1 MKRSEMLGTQAELKA
16 SRPTNTPA
24 WLPREPRDRKHESP
38 FFLKKAAP
46 ARGKQNTFSHIHLSR
61 GASPVETA
69 LLIRKSSLV
78 LSFKKERL
86 AFPFLTCLGSYKQ
99 ARL

>member
-1 MKRSEMLGTQAELKA
+1 MKRSEMRGTQAELKA

-24 WLPREPRDRKHESP
+24 WLPRGARARKHERP
-38 FFLKKAAP
+38 FVKKKRRP
-46 ARGKQNTFSHIHLSR
+46 PGGKQNTFFHIHLSR

-86 AFPFLTCLGSYKQ
+86 AFPFLTCLDSYKQ